1 MASRPRSLPVL
12 LLSAA
17 VLAPTL
23 AYTAP
28 PNLPD
33 LGDASAAV
41 MSPHEERKLGEQIM
55 REIRSSLEFLD
66 DPEIN
71 QYVQGL
77 GQKLA
82 GHSGVSGPTFEF
94 FAIADPTIN
103 AFALPGGFIGMHTG
117 LLLAAQS
124 ESEVAAVLAHEVAH
138 ITQRH
143 IHRMIAESQRTSKQV
158 LAALLAGLVLAGSG
172 EGQAGEAAIA
182 LATAGG
188 IQKQLNFTRAHE
200 EEADRVGMQILAASG
215 LDPLAMPAFF
225 ERLQAW
231 GRLNE
236 SNLPEFLRT
245 HPITTARIAESRN
258 RAEHYKYRQIPD
270 SIEFHRVR
278 AKLRATGKGDVNEI
292 ARNFEQN
299 LAAGKYRNLE
309 AERYGY
315 ALALLRSQRYD
326 AARRIADTLLNERP
340 DALPYLV
347 LRAEIELGAGDSA
360 KGLGYYA
367 EASRK
372 FPTSIVLTRYHAA
385 ALLKT
390 GRARDARELVR
401 KGLSQYPD
409 DPTLHKM
416 LATAAGESG
425 ELFEAHRAL
434 AAYYYLNGNPGAALQ
449 QLHIAKRFASGNE
462 YLSAGVNARI
472 KEIEQELAGQ
482 RKN

>member
-1 MASRPRSLPVL
+1 MLCPALVY
-12 LLSAA
+12 AA
-17 VLAPTL
+17 Q
-23 AYTAP
+23 

-55 REIRSSLEFLD
+55 REIRSSLEFVD
-66 DPEIN
+66 DPEIT
-71 QYVQGL
+71 QYLQDI

-94 FAIADPTIN
+94 FAISDPTIN

-117 LLLAAQS
+117 LLLAAQG
-124 ESEVAAVLAHEVAH
+124 ESEVAAVLAHEIAH
-138 ITQRH
+138 ISQRH
-143 IHRMIAESQRTSKQV
+143 IQRMIAESQRTSKQV

-188 IQKQLNFTRAHE
+188 IQKQLNFTRTHE

-215 LDPLAMPAFF
+215 LDPMAMPVFF

-236 SNLPEFLRT
+236 TNLPEFLRT

-258 RAEHYKYRQIPD
+258 RAERYKYRQIPD

-278 AKLRATGKGDVNEI
+278 AKLRATAKGDVNAI
-292 ARNFEQN
+292 ARSFEEN

-326 AARRIADTLLNERP
+326 AARGIANTLLQAHPE
-340 DALPYLV
+340 ALSYLV
-347 LRAEIELGAGDSA
+347 LRAEVELGAGDST
-360 KGLGYYA
+360 KGLAYYA
-367 EASRK
+367 EASNK
-372 FPTSIVLTRYHAA
+372 FPTSIVLTRYHAG

-390 GRARDARELVR
+390 GHARDARELIQ
-401 KGLSQYPD
+401 KGLSEYPN

-425 ELFEAHRAL
+425 ALFEAHRAL
-434 AAYYYLNGNPGAALQ
+434 AAYYYLNGNADAALQ
-449 QLHIAKRFASGNE
+449 QLYIAKRFASGNE
-462 YLSAGVNARI
+462 YLLAGVDARI

-482 RKN
+482 RKK